1 MKRAVLRRFFPVSGR
16 RLWMA
21 DGALNWIQERSQKK
35 PAVAGFLNRSITCR
49 FSGDR
54 GMQLQK
60 TEWQSRG

>member
-1 MKRAVLRRFFPVSGR
+1 
-16 RLWMA
+16 MA